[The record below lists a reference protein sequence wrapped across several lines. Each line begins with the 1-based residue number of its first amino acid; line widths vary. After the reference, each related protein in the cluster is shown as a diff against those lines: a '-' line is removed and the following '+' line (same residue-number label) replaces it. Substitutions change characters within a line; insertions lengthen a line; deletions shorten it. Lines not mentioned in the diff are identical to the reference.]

1 MVFGSRARLH
11 KKLTLEV
18 SRNFL
23 GPFATLTP
31 SNCSSG
37 EPFYFSI
44 GLTHERKSPR
54 GRQDQYC
61 SRAQLPR
68 RPVRILLGLSSLDR
82 PDPPLGIRGRSPP
95 RRIGM
100 AKR

>member
-37 EPFYFSI
+37 DPFYFSI

-68 RPVRILLGLSSLDR
+68 RPVRILLELSSLDR
-82 PDPPLGIRGRSPP
+82 PDRLLGTRGCAPPQHIGISER
-95 RRIGM
+95 
-100 AKR
+100 